1 LKPTQLLELVALA
14 AIWGASFLFMRAA
27 TPEFGPIFLVEIR
40 TLIAAL
46 FLIPVVLLTG
56 KAHLLFP
63 NAGRL
68 LLVGITGTAIPFSLL
83 SYATLYVTAGY
94 ASILNATTPI
104 FTALI
109 AWLWVN
115 DRLTASAVAGLVVGF
130 IGVIVLSFDKQAGS
144 AQISVLPIL
153 AAMGATLCYGF
164 SANFTRQKLQHVHPL
179 ALACG
184 SQTSAALILMPLS
197 LCYLPQQMPSVAGWV
212 SVSILGIVCTASAF
226 ILYFRL
232 IANVGVNKA
241 VAVTYLIPFFG
252 VVWGMLLLDEVLS
265 LLMVMGAL
273 LILTGV
279 SLTTGVFKLGQTS

>member
-1 LKPTQLLELVALA
+1 MKPSELLELVALA
-14 AIWGASFLFMRAA
+14 AMWGASFLFMRIAS
-27 TPEFGPIFLVEIR
+27 PEFGPILLVEIR
-40 TLIAAL
+40 TLIAAM
-46 FLIPVVLLTG
+46 FLLPLVFFVD
-56 KAHLLFP
+56 KAHLLLP

-109 AWLWVN
+109 AWLWAN
-115 DRLTASAVAGLVVGF
+115 DRLSRTAMLGLVVGF
-130 IGVIVLSFDKQAGS
+130 IGVFVLSFDKQAGS
-144 AQISVLPIL
+144 VQISLLPIL
-153 AAMGATLCYGF
+153 AAMAATLCYGF
-164 SANFTRQKLQHVHPL
+164 SANFTRQKLQHIHPM

-184 SQTSAALILMPLS
+184 SQTAAALFLMPIS
-197 LCYLPQQMPSVAGWV
+197 TGYLPQQMPGVESWV
-212 SVSILGIVCTASAF
+212 SVTILGIVCTASAF

-252 VVWGMLLLDEVLS
+252 VVWGMLFLDESLS
-265 LLMVMGAL
+265 VLMVMGAL

-279 SLTTGVFKLGQTS
+279 SLATGVLKFNR

>member
-1 LKPTQLLELVALA
+1 LKPSELLELVALA
-14 AIWGASFLFMRAA
+14 AMWGASFLFMRIAS
-27 TPEFGPIFLVEIR
+27 PEFGPILLVEIR
-40 TLIAAL
+40 TLIAAM
-46 FLIPVVLLTG
+46 FLLPLVFFAD
-56 KAHLLFP
+56 KAHLLLP
-63 NAGRL
+63 NSGRL

-109 AWLWVN
+109 AWLWAN
-115 DRLTASAVAGLVVGF
+115 DRLSRTAMLGLVVGF
-130 IGVIVLSFDKQAGS
+130 IGVFVLSFDKQAGS
-144 AQISVLPIL
+144 FQISLLPIL
-153 AAMGATLCYGF
+153 AAMAATLCYGF
-164 SANFTRQKLQHVHPL
+164 SANFTRQKLQHIHPL

-184 SQTSAALILMPLS
+184 SQTAAALFLMPIS
-197 LCYLPQQMPSVAGWV
+197 TGYLPQQMPSVESWV
-212 SVSILGIVCTASAF
+212 SVTILGIVCTASAF

-252 VVWGMLLLDEVLS
+252 VVWGMLFLDESLS
-265 LLMVMGAL
+265 VLMVMGAL

-279 SLTTGVFKLGQTS
+279 SLATGVLKFNR